1 MKLKEII
8 TEDVKEK
15 NEFEDITI
23 KIKEKM
29 NELLEEL
36 YKTAK
41 ELHLEKY
48 KNDFCPSEPG
58 FDYCVGFDLDR
69 ENPGQGVVDFISYLD
84 DNNCNIKEYLKEMNV
99 ESDTVYFIFP
109 KDYVF

>member
-1 MKLKEII
+1 MIS
-8 TEDVKEK
+8 EDVIINFCDE
-15 NEFEDITI
+15 
-23 KIKEKM
+23 
-29 NELLEEL
+29 
-36 YKTAK
+36 YG
-41 ELHLEKY
+41 Y
-48 KNDFCPSEPG
+48 DFCPSEPG

-69 ENPGQGVVDFISYLD
+69 ENPGQGVVDFLSYLD